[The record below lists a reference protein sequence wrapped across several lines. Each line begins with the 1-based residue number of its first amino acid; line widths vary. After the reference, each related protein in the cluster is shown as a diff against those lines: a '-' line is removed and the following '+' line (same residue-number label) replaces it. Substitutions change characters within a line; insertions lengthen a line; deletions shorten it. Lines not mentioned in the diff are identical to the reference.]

1 MLMESVKPFFAK
13 ACFCSVLF
21 LLAAMAA
28 PVAHAADQAIV
39 LTRDADLYRALLT
52 KPKGAPKASIILFPG
67 GPGQLHIGA
76 DGSLEAGQNNQLVRT
91 RDAYAAR
98 GFAVMTLDLYT
109 DRAAALAYMMKL
121 KRPVVFVATSR
132 GTLRAAEAIKDGV
145 KPDGLVLTAGM
156 IDPQLRGDNVPS
168 VLGSPASLP
177 PTLVV
182 HHRQDGCRVTLPS
195 GVDPFVA
202 WASGKVRKV
211 VWLDGGISTGDPC
224 QARSHHGFNGI
235 DGAVVSAV
243 ASFAAAPR

>member
-1 MLMESVKPFFAK
+1 MLKNARASFAIIRLRAVLIVLSV
-13 ACFCSVLF
+13 
-21 LLAAMAA
+21 MAVSPA
-28 PVAHAADQAIV
+28 DASDQAIV
-39 LTRDADLYRALLT
+39 LTSDADLYRALLT

-67 GPGQLHIGA
+67 GKGQLHIGA
-76 DGSLEAGQNNQLVRT
+76 DGSLGAGHNNQLVRT

-98 GFAVMTLDLYT
+98 GFAVLTLDLYT
-109 DRAAALAYMMKL
+109 DREAALAYMMKL

-132 GTLRAAEAIKDGV
+132 GTLRAAEAIKQGV

-156 IDPQLRGDNVPS
+156 IDPHLRGDNVPS
-168 VLGSPASLP
+168 VLGSPAALP

-182 HHRQDGCRVTLPS
+182 HHRQDGCRVTLP
-195 GVDPFVA
+195 GCVDPFVA
-202 WASGKVRKV
+202 WSSGKVRKV

-224 QARSHHGFNGI
+224 QARSYHGFNGI

>member
-1 MLMESVKPFFAK
+1 MIARKARANFAM
-13 ACFCSVLF
+13 AGFAFVLS
-21 LLAAMAA
+21 LLAAMMACEA
-28 PVAHAADQAIV
+28 RAADQAIV
-39 LTRDADLYRALLT
+39 LTRDSDLYRALLT
-52 KPKGAPKASIILFPG
+52 MPKGAPKASIILFPG
-67 GPGQLHIGA
+67 GQGRLRIAA
-76 DGSLEAGQNNQLVRT
+76 DGTLESGENNQLVRT

-109 DRAAALAYMMKL
+109 DRAAALAYMAKL

-156 IDPQLRGDNVPS
+156 LDPNLRGESVPS
-168 VLGSPASLP
+168 ILGSPAALP
-177 PTLVV
+177 PTLIV
-182 HHRQDGCRVTLPS
+182 HHRMDGCRVTLPG
-195 GVDPFVA
+195 GVEPFAA
-202 WASGKVRKV
+202 WSSGKVRKT

-243 ASFAAAPR
+243 ASFAVAPR

>member
-1 MLMESVKPFFAK
+1 MLKNATAIFAINRLRALLIVLSVM
-13 ACFCSVLF
+13 V
-21 LLAAMAA
+21 A
-28 PVAHAADQAIV
+28 PAAHAADQAIV

-67 GPGQLHIGA
+67 GQGQLHIGA

-132 GTLRAAEAIKDGV
+132 GTLRAAEAIKQGI
-145 KPDGLVLTAGM
+145 KPDGLVFTAGM
-156 IDPQLRGDNVPS
+156 IDPNLRTDNVAS
-168 VLGSPASLP
+168 VLGSPVSLP

-182 HHRQDGCRVTLPS
+182 HHRQDACRVTLPS

-202 WASGKVRKV
+202 WSSGKVRKV

-224 QARSHHGFNGI
+224 QARSYHGFNGI

-243 ASFAAAPR
+243 ASFAASPR